1 MFRTWISYLNTNLDQ
16 RLIPRFTIIQL
27 VLSAGINTAPYS
39 LDADGIDR
47 HSGVN
52 WLGHFYVVNIL
63 YPLLRKTSKQPGA
76 PAGKIVFESSEM
88 HRAMPSVL
96 RLGSLEDIKNPD
108 LEPMGLYARSKLC
121 MILGVKYGLVEKV
134 IKPNKDNI
142 YALAVHPGTVWLL
155 PIKSE

>member
-63 YPLLRKTSKQPGA
+63 SLHDPRGQVWISR
-76 PAGKIVFESSEM
+76 ESDQTQQ
-88 HRAMPSVL
+88 R
-96 RLGSLEDIKNPD
+96 
-108 LEPMGLYARSKLC
+108 
-121 MILGVKYGLVEKV
+121 
-134 IKPNKDNI
+134 
-142 YALAVHPGTVWLL
+142 
-155 PIKSE
+155 